1 MGIRIAKPEDWKE
14 ISGLLD
20 QLGYPGT
27 EPFVKDKIEKLL
39 NHPDEILLVYEKE
52 SRVVAL
58 MSIHFI
64 PQIALTGDFARIS
77 YFVVDRSLRNKGIG
91 KELEEYCYRLAEE
104 RKCDRIE
111 VHCNAHRRMA
121 HRFYF
126 RQGFEESPKYL
137 MKMIESGRVMR

>member
-14 ISGLLD
+14 ISELLE
-20 QLGYPGT
+20 QLGYPET
-27 EPFVKDKIEKLL
+27 ELFVKDKIVQLL
-39 NHPDEILLVYEKE
+39 NDPDEILLVYEKE

-77 YFVVDRSLRNKGIG
+77 YFVVDRSFRNSGIG
-91 KELEEYCYRLAEE
+91 KELEEYCYRVAEE

-111 VHCNAHRRMA
+111 VHCHARRRMA
-121 HRFYF
+121 HRFYL
-126 RQGFEESPKYL
+126 RQGFKESPKYL
-137 MKMIESGRVMR
+137 MKMIESGKVMR

>member
-14 ISGLLD
+14 ISELLE

-27 EPFVKDKIEKLL
+27 EPFVEDKIVQLL

-52 SRVVAL
+52 SRVAAL

-77 YFVVDRSLRNKGIG
+77 YFVVDRSFRNRGIG

-111 VHCNAHRRMA
+111 VHCHARRRMA

-137 MKMIESGRVMR
+137 IKMIESGKVMR